1 MKLVLKDHWQG
12 EQIPKL
18 ISFLSVKMMSFRGY
32 FPVLGLWLP
41 SPLEGSKCRIL
52 LELST
57 KSMTWNRNSGMH
69 EPIVLASIEPRP
81 KSPKLL
87 SPQVNGMKAALW
99 EPILFIL
106 TARFHITQGYCFCFL
121 LSFILH
127 KMLSTFMSIF
137 ILLFWVC
144 CLYSCASYCSHSTDK
159 MFDKCFLAQFASKV
173 CHGGNGGRNTTWSH
187 GQRVLLA
194 GAPGHVDT
202 ECYTLRHLVTW
213 TQSVTCWASGHMDTE
228 CYLLEL
234 SFLFSCRIWAH
245 GMLLSTLRVRLSCS
259 GKPFRNSL
267 RSRKYVSMVTLNL
280 VKLVVRFNLNLT
292 QFRITRAQ

>member
-1 MKLVLKDHWQG
+1 MKLVRKDHWQG

-41 SPLEGSKCRIL
+41 SPLGGSKCRIL

-106 TARFHITQGYCFCFL
+106 TARFHITQGYCFRFL

-127 KMLSTFMSIF
+127 KMLNTFMSIF
-137 ILLFWVC
+137 IPSSECVVFIPALLTVLTALTKCLTNASWLGLWVKSATEGMVAGIPPDHMGKEYY
-144 CLYSCASYCSHSTDK
+144 LLGHLITWIQSATHY
-159 MFDKCFLAQFASKV
+159 V
-173 CHGGNGGRNTTWSH
+173 TWSH
-187 GQRVLLA
+187 GHRALHA
-194 GAPGHVDT
+194 GP
-202 ECYTLRHLVTW
+202 LVTW
-213 TQSVTCWASGHMDTE
+213 TQSAICWSSASCFHAESEPME
-228 CYLLEL
+228 CCCLHSEWDFLAQVNL
-234 SFLFSCRIWAH
+234 SGIPCIAI
-245 GMLLSTLRVRLSCS
+245 
-259 GKPFRNSL
+259 
-267 RSRKYVSMVTLNL
+267 SM
-280 VKLVVRFNLNLT
+280 FPWWP
-292 QFRITRAQ
+292 